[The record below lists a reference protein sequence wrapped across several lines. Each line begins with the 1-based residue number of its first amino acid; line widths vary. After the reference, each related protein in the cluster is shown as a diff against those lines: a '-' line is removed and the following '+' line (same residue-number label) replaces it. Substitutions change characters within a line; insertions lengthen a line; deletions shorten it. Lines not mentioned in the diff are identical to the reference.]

1 VAGGFLGALL
11 AWFFVGGKGGNL
23 NFQAKYIAQAIVSET
38 AGTFV
43 FVLFF
48 LI

>member
-11 AWFFVGGKGGNL
+11 SWFLVGGNGGDL
-23 NFQAKYIAQAIVSET
+23 DFEAKYLGQAIVSET